1 MQQGDLIAGKYRIDR
16 ILGQGGMGTVVA
28 ATNLLIDQPVALKFL
43 LPELASDAAV
53 VERLLREARA
63 SARLRSEHVCL
74 VYDVG
79 NDNGAPFIVMELLDG
94 RDLASMVS
102 TRTVLPVSIATD
114 YILQAAVGL
123 AEAHALGIVHRD
135 LKPANL
141 FLTRRLDGTPLIK
154 VLDFG
159 IAKAPSDTQFHLTR
173 TAAVMGSP
181 GYMSP
186 EQLRSTRDAD
196 ARSDIW
202 ALGVILF
209 ELTAG
214 RPPFVAES
222 ITELTLRVAVDPTPR
237 LPGVPPE
244 FERVV
249 ARCLEKDP
257 SRRFGDVGQLAAA
270 LAPFGTARAAE
281 TAAGIVSMLRASTV
295 APSPPAVLADA
306 TPTTLGSSASSL
318 PSPTVRRSRLPWGVA
333 AGGALVA
340 AGVLVVTAM
349 GGGSRAPALPS
360 VHVDAP
366 VPRAPV
372 VSSPATGG
380 DTAAASNPAVG
391 TAAVPAPALQPIASV
406 PSTAAG
412 SPPDTKPPAVVT
424 SSPPAVQAQPARSS
438 PPSSPAANPSEDS
451 TSLHGSVA
459 KGRPGVESSPAP
471 LAKPRPAA
479 VASPPPVVKAQSTT
493 ASTSAPAAKGQADPE
508 PSGPPAAKGQ
518 PTSGRSQAPVAHAGT
533 PVTPSPTHKPQ
544 RNPVDTPAQ
553 PAPKPKP
560 PAARDIGASRE

>member
-1 MQQGDLIAGKYRIDR
+1 
-16 ILGQGGMGTVVA
+16 
-28 ATNLLIDQPVALKFL
+28 
-43 LPELASDAAV
+43 
-53 VERLLREARA
+53 
-63 SARLRSEHVCL
+63 
-74 VYDVG
+74 
-79 NDNGAPFIVMELLDG
+79 MELLAG

-102 TRTVLPVSIATD
+102 TRTVLPVALATD

-141 FLTRRLDGTPLIK
+141 FITRRLDGTPLIK

-257 SRRFGDVGQLAAA
+257 NRRFGDVGQLAAA

-281 TAAGIVSMLRASTV
+281 TAAGIVSMLRASAV
-295 APSPPAVLADA
+295 AASPPAVLTDA
-306 TPTTLGSSASSL
+306 TPTTLGSSASSM
-318 PSPTVRRSRLPWGVA
+318 PSLTVRRSRLPWGVVV
-333 AGGALVA
+333 GGALVA
-340 AGVLVVTAM
+340 AGAVVVTAM
-349 GGGSRAPALPS
+349 GGGSGAPSRPA

-366 VPRAPV
+366 VPRAP
-372 VSSPATGG
+372 
-380 DTAAASNPAVG
+380 AAS
-391 TAAVPAPALQPIASV
+391 T
-406 PSTAAG
+406 PSTAAS
-412 SPPDTKPPAVVT
+412 SPSDPKPPAVVT
-424 SSPPAVQAQPARSS
+424 SSPPDA
-438 PPSSPAANPSEDS
+438 
-451 TSLHGSVA
+451 T
-459 KGRPGVESSPAP
+459 
-471 LAKPRPAA
+471 
-479 VASPPPVVKAQSTT
+479 PPPVV
-493 ASTSAPAAKGQADPE
+493 TSSPPAPQALPVRPSQTPSPAADGSEDSKSQPAAA
-508 PSGPPAAKGQ
+508 PSPPPSTPPAANGH
-518 PTSGRSQAPVAHAGT
+518 PASARSQAAAASAGT
-533 PVTPSPTHKPQ
+533 PVTPSPARKPQ
-544 RNPVDTPAQ
+544 RSPVAASAP
-553 PAPKPKP
+553 PAPKPTTPK
-560 PAARDIGASRE
+560 ATATKDIGASRE